1 MHILHVS
8 KFWQQIIAS
17 HEVVAQTALTVV
29 LLQAEQAAL
38 QDELRSKAAEADS
51 LHTELDSSV
60 AECHNLTLRL
70 SSTQAELDSAAEET
84 TAQQA
89 ELQLLQTRSAAQE
102 ADSAAEI
109 DSTRLQAS
117 QLGRQLSER
126 NQRLD
131 VLQVC
136 YDDSFVQ
143 TYKQAQFGMA

>member
-1 MHILHVS
+1 M
-8 KFWQQIIAS
+8 
-17 HEVVAQTALTVV
+17 V

-38 QDELRSKAAEADS
+38 QDELRSKAAEAEA
-51 LHTELDSSV
+51 LHSELDSSV

-70 SSTQAELDSAAEET
+70 SSTQAELDSAAEEN
-84 TAQQA
+84 TAQHA

-102 ADSAAEI
+102 ADSAAEV

-136 YDDSFVQ
+136 YDISLVQ
-143 TYKQAQFGMA
+143 TYKHVQIVMA